1 MRLYITN
8 NEIETTKE
16 LVSDI
21 DNELNEQLD
30 CDELDELTKK
40 FDEMKEEK
48 SKYGQL
54 KETKNG
60 WVFEIEPEFYKDVCN
75 FVYNPAILKI
85 IRLIANTVKT
95 FMHIGEETGKAIE
108 MIKSKWL

>member
-8 NEIETTKE
+8 KELDTTKE
-16 LVSDI
+16 LIADI
-21 DNELNEQLD
+21 ANELNEQFD

-60 WVFEIEPEFYKDVCN
+60 WVFEIEPEFYQDVCN
-75 FVYNPAILKI
+75 FVYNPCILKI
-85 IRLIANTVKT
+85 IRLIANFVKT